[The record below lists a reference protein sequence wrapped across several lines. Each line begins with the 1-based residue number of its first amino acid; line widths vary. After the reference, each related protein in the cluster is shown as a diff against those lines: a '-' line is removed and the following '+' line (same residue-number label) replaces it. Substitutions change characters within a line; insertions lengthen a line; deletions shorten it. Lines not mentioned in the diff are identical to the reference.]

1 MSTPPGPA
9 PRWVLPAV
17 GVLVGTAAQLQ
28 QAALSP
34 ALAIAGLAV
43 LAAAGAAWGWCWR
56 ERWAGALLLALA
68 AATLAFAAAHVRAE
82 WRLAESL
89 APKLEGQDLWV
100 TGVISNLPRSTLTG
114 TRFVLDVD
122 EAWLGA
128 QRVPVPPRLSL
139 GWYRGVD
146 EDALLGGPAEELRAG
161 QHWRLPVRLRRPHGS
176 FNPHGFDLELWLFEQ
191 NIGAGGYVR
200 SRPGAT
206 AMLLQATAGR
216 PWWTLQRLRQDIRD
230 AITLRVADPAV
241 AGVLAALTV
250 GDQQAIERADWDV
263 FRNTGV
269 AHLVAISGLHITMF
283 AWLAAAAVGRL
294 WRRNPRALLLLPAPQ
309 AARWG
314 GVVAALAYALLAGWG
329 VPAQRTVGMLAL
341 VALLRSRGLR
351 WPLPAVLLAVAV
363 GVTLADPWAL
373 LQAGFWLSFGA
384 VALLVASEP
393 VHHVLAPPGPGRW
406 RAKLWQA
413 VRGGWRTQWVATV
426 GLTPLSMIFF
436 QQVSVVGLLANLLA
450 IPLVTLLI
458 TPLALLGV
466 LLPPLW
472 GVAAGLVE
480 GLRWVLAGMSAW
492 PWAVWHAAAAPPWAL
507 ACGLLAGALAVLPLP
522 RRQRLLALPLL
533 LPLLA
538 PPVLRP
544 AHGAF
549 EVVAADIGQGTAV
562 LVRTARH
569 LLVYDAG
576 PSYSAE
582 SDAGVR
588 VLLPLLRARGERQL
602 DLLMLSH
609 RDVDHVGGAAALQA
623 ALPVLRLSTSLA
635 DGHPLLAGAA
645 PHQRCDAGQTWQW
658 DGVRFEVLHPLAADH
673 ALPLKPNA
681 LSCVLSVQGVA
692 GGQPTR
698 LLLTGDIEAAQEAAL
713 LARHGDTLR
722 ADLLLVPHHGS
733 RTSSTAAFLAAVQ
746 PRLAVVQ
753 AGYRSRYGHPAADVL
768 ARYRQAGIAV
778 QRSDECGAWIQPAQ
792 AEAVCQ
798 RDVARRYWH
807 HPGLAATP

>member
-17 GVLVGTAAQLQ
+17 GLLAGTALQLQ
-28 QAALSP
+28 QADLIPLPLMACV
-34 ALAIAGLAV
+34 AV
-43 LAAAGAAWGWCWR
+43 LAVAMGAWGWHWR

-68 AATLAFAAAHVRAE
+68 AAALAFAAANGRAAM
-82 WRLAESL
+82 RLAESL
-89 APKLEGQDLWV
+89 APALEGQDLWI
-100 TGVISNLPRSTLTG
+100 TGVISTLPRSTLTG

-122 EAWLGA
+122 AAWLET
-128 QRVPVPPRLSL
+128 RPVRVPPRLSL

-161 QHWRLPVRLRRPHGS
+161 QRWRLPVRLRRPHGS
-176 FNPHGFDLELWLFEQ
+176 FNPHGFDLELWFFEQ
-191 NIGAGGYVR
+191 GIGAGGYVR
-200 SRPGAT
+200 SRPGAN
-206 AMLLQATAGR
+206 AVLLQASAGH
-216 PWWTLQRLRQDIRD
+216 PWWMLQRLRQDIRD
-230 AITLRVADPAV
+230 AITLHVADPAV

-294 WRRNPRALLLLPAPQ
+294 WRLSPNALLRLPAPL

-314 GVVAALAYALLAGWG
+314 GVLAALAYALLAGFG

-341 VALLRSRGLR
+341 VALLRSQGLR

-393 VHHVLAPPGPGRW
+393 VHQVGAPPAPGHWPATLRH
-406 RAKLWQA
+406 A
-413 VRGGWRTQWVATV
+413 VRGAWRTQCVATV
-426 GLTPLSMIFF
+426 GLTPLSMLFF
-436 QQVSVVGLLANLLA
+436 QQVSVVGLLSNLLA

-466 LLPPLW
+466 LVPPLW
-472 GVAAGLVE
+472 VLAASLVE
-480 GLRWVLAGMSAW
+480 GLRWVLAGMAAW
-492 PWAVWHAAAAPPWAL
+492 PWAVWHAAAAPPWAM

-522 RRQRLLALPLL
+522 RLQRLLALPLL

-538 PPVLRP
+538 PPVQRP
-544 AHGAF
+544 VEGAF

-588 VLLPLLRARGERQL
+588 VLLPLLRARGERQV

-623 ALPVLRLSTSLA
+623 GMPVQQLRTSLA

-645 PHQRCDAGQTWQW
+645 PHRRCEAGQAWQW
-658 DGVRFEVLHPLAADH
+658 DGVRFEVLHPLAADQ
-673 ALPLKPNA
+673 PQSLKPNA

-692 GGQPTR
+692 GGRPTR
-698 LLLTGDIEAAQEAAL
+698 LLLTGDIEAAQEATL
-713 LARHGDTLR
+713 VARHGDALR

-746 PRLAVVQ
+746 PRVAVVQ

-768 ARYRQAGIAV
+768 ARYRLAGIAV
-778 QRSDECGAWIQPAQ
+778 RRSDDCGAWVQPAQ
-792 AEAVCQ
+792 AEAHCQ
-798 RDVARRYWH
+798 RHLARRYWH
-807 HPGLAATP
+807 HPGLANSP

>member
-9 PRWVLPAV
+9 LRWVLPAV
-17 GVLVGTAAQLQ
+17 GVLAGTALQLQ

-34 ALAIAGLAV
+34 AVAMAG
-43 LAAAGAAWGWCWR
+43 AAALALGVAAWGWRWR
-56 ERWAGALLLALA
+56 DRWAGAWMLALA
-68 AATLAFAAAHVRAE
+68 AAALAFAAANGRAAL
-82 WRLAESL
+82 RLADAL
-89 APKLEGQDLWV
+89 APALEGQDLWV
-100 TGVISNLPRSTLTG
+100 TGVIVNLPRSTLTG

-122 EAWLGA
+122 QAWLGA
-128 QRVPVPPRLSL
+128 RQVRVPPRLSL

-146 EDALLGGPAEELRAG
+146 EDALLGGPPEELRAG
-161 QHWRLPVRLRRPHGS
+161 QRWRLPVRLRRPHGS

-191 NIGAGGYVR
+191 GIGAGGYVR
-200 SRPGAT
+200 AHAGAT
-206 AMLLQATAGR
+206 AQLLQAAAG
-216 PWWTLQRLRQDIRD
+216 PAVLRLRQDIRD
-230 AITLRVADPAV
+230 AITRRVADPAI

-283 AWLAAAAVGRL
+283 AWLAAAALGRL
-294 WRRNPRALLLLPAPQ
+294 WRWSPPAALRLPAPL

-314 GVVAALAYALLAGWG
+314 GVLAALAYALLAGWG

-341 VALLRSRGLR
+341 VALLRSQGLR
-351 WPLPAVLLAVAV
+351 WPLPAVLLAVAL

-393 VHHVLAPPGPGRW
+393 VHHRVASTPPAHW
-406 RAKLWQA
+406 RAALWQSL
-413 VRGGWRTQWVATV
+413 RGGLRTQWVATV
-426 GLTPLSMIFF
+426 GLTPLSMLFF

-472 GVAAGLVE
+472 LAAAALVE
-480 GLRWVLAGMSAW
+480 GLRWLLAAMAAW
-492 PWAVWHAAAAPPWAL
+492 PWAVWHAAAAPPWAM
-507 ACGLLAGALAVLPLP
+507 AGGLLAGALAVLPLP
-522 RRQRLLALPLL
+522 MRQRLLALPLL

-538 PPVLRP
+538 PPVQRP
-544 AHGAF
+544 EPGAF

-576 PSYSAE
+576 PLYSAE
-582 SDAGVR
+582 ADAGVR
-588 VLLPLLRARGERQL
+588 VLLPLLHARGEQRI

-609 RDVDHVGGAAALQA
+609 RDADHVGGAAALQA
-623 ALPVLRLSTSLA
+623 GMPVQRLSTSLA

-645 PHQRCDAGQTWQW
+645 PHQRCDAGQAWQW
-658 DGVRFEVLHPLAADH
+658 DGVRFEVLHPLATDH

-692 GGQPTR
+692 GGRPTR

-713 LARHGDTLR
+713 VARQGDALR

-746 PRLAVVQ
+746 PAVAIVQ
-753 AGYRSRYGHPAADVL
+753 AGYRSRYGHPAGDVL
-768 ARYRQAGIAV
+768 ARYQQAGIV
-778 QRSDECGAWIQPAQ
+778 VRRSDECGAWVQPAQ
-792 AEAVCQ
+792 AEALCQ
-798 RDVARRYWH
+798 RHVARRYWH
-807 HPGLAATP
+807 HPGLAAVP